1 MQATKM
7 FKSSKERA
15 SAHVNTKEGSIMTR
29 PNTRR
34 GRGLAS
40 LAIFAVL
47 ASLLVVGATP
57 AAAVDEDSEPDYPAE
72 TEACIGAALEERGF
86 ADVSADH
93 TFYDAINCLA
103 HYGITVGCSDG
114 TIFCPSRTVNRWQMA
129 LFLRRAADA
138 AGIDLGDPEE
148 QAFTDIPDTFPVEW
162 SRAINDL
169 AGAGIMPGISSTEF
183 SPRGD
188 VPRKDMALFLAN
200 FIDKASDV
208 LTKQDDGTFGLGEAE
223 EEPNDRFCD
232 AYAQTPRHVDSAIS
246 VIYELGVTTGRSVA
260 TSGYCAGE
268 TIFDPNGLVSRG
280 QMAAFITR
288 ALGHTNAR
296 PAGLTAQNVGG
307 EVVVSVRD
315 PQRAPVVNQP
325 IDAFYVE
332 TDDEDRAFESDGECS
347 RRVSSVE
354 RGTISLCE
362 VGNDDPVTFS
372 DGNVRLEEI
381 ADLGDEGVI
390 VWVWSGQDGDTFDEM
405 GTNYVKLAI
414 TPDEAPLPPIDSA
427 AVTSNLPEGV
437 THARYGTRVTFT
449 IQLQGAQDDGEMV
462 DVPREKGTD
471 GAVTYSL
478 RLEAYNAPVT
488 LDGDGFPVTDSTLY
502 SASTEDIEIGRD
514 GSATFM
520 VTARDPNPVAD
531 AETTDTSIVVWTLT
545 GGTDDITL
553 AENDSKGK
561 VTFSDGSG
569 AVANIEIEAPAFR
582 LAPRDDRTA
591 GNTVTISVTDQ
602 YGNPVSRARVRLTS
616 SENDDD
622 ADPDISRVPTSDRV
636 TNSRGEVRIGYRY
649 SGDAGVETLTATWDA
664 GPGEDDTD
672 PNDDPMDITGDT
684 EVYWASIW
692 ESDDDGDASGDTPA
706 VLNAD
711 VGGNEIVANIGT
723 SDAPVPVVVYY
734 DSNDYFSVMSDDGTD
749 YVGIADFEEALVEA
763 LAAYEEA
770 EEDAEGDGIR
780 PTITWKS
787 YDSGDKSAIAVFDLD
802 TTTL

>member
-1 MQATKM
+1 MQAAKM
-7 FKSSKERA
+7 FKSSQKRV
-15 SAHVNTKEGSIMTR
+15 SAHINTKEGSTMTR

-40 LAIFAVL
+40 LAVFAVL

-72 TEACIGAALEERGF
+72 TEACIGAALEARDF
-86 ADVSADH
+86 VDVSADH

-103 HYGITVGCSDG
+103 HYGVTVGCGDG
-114 TIFCPSRTVNRWQMA
+114 TGFCPSRTVNRWQMA
-129 LFLRRAADA
+129 LFLRRAADV

-148 QAFTDIPDTFPVEW
+148 QGFTDIADLPIEW

-169 AGAGIMPGISSTEF
+169 ASAGIMPGVSSTEF
-183 SPRGD
+183 NPSGD
-188 VPRKDMALFLAN
+188 VPRKDMAVYLAN
-200 FIDKASDV
+200 FVDKASDV
-208 LTKQDDGTFGLGEAE
+208 VTKADDGTYRLGDAE
-223 EEPNDRFCD
+223 EEPNDQFCD
-232 AYAQTPRHVDSAIS
+232 AYVQTPRHVDSAIS
-246 VIYELGVTTGRSVA
+246 VIYELGITVGRGA
-260 TSGYCAGE
+260 GSGRCAGE
-268 TIFDPNGLVSRG
+268 QIFDPNGLVSRG

-288 ALGHTNAR
+288 TLGHTNAR

-307 EVVVSVRD
+307 EVIVSVRD
-315 PQRAPVVNQP
+315 SQKSPIVNLS

-332 TDDEDRAFESDGECS
+332 AEDADRAFETDGECS

-362 VGNDDPVTFS
+362 VGNDDPVTLS

-390 VWVWSGQDGDTFDEM
+390 VWVWFGQDGDTFDEM
-405 GTNYVKLAI
+405 GTHYVKLTI

-488 LDGDGFPVTDSTLY
+488 LDGDGFPDTDSTLY
-502 SASTEDIEIGRD
+502 AASTEDIEIGRD

-531 AETTDTSIVVWTLT
+531 AETNDTSIVVWALT
-545 GGTDDITL
+545 EGIGTEDITL
-553 AENDSKGK
+553 AEDDGKGK

-569 AVANIEIEAPAFR
+569 TVANIEIEAPAFR
-582 LAPRDDRTA
+582 LAPRADRTA

-602 YGNPVSRARVRLTS
+602 YGNPVYKAKVVLTS
-616 SENDDD
+616 D
-622 ADPDISRVPTSDRV
+622 ADADDSGVPTVART
-636 TNSRGEVRIGYRY
+636 TNRRGEIRIGYRY

-664 GPGEDDTD
+664 GPGEDDAD

-734 DSNDYFSVMSDDGTD
+734 DSNDYFSVMSEDGTD

-770 EEDAEGDGIR
+770 AEDVEVTGTR

-802 TTTL
+802 TTP